1 MGDHPRPIERVQSLG
16 NRGQLRVKGEIN
28 GFGFC
33 TSLFPTREGGH
44 MMIVNK
50 RMQSEGR
57 TGPGT
62 IARFRLEPDTAER
75 IAKVPK
81 EFKRIL
87 AEDRSFR
94 RWFDELSY
102 STRNEISKF
111 ITEVKSADARVRRAE
126 QMAERLLATMEAERE
141 LPPVLQLAFAS
152 DARAREGWERM
163 SPSRRR
169 MHLFG
174 IFYYRNPDSR
184 SRRIDKA
191 VQDATAF
198 AERRTRRT
206 AMADD

>member
-1 MGDHPRPIERVQSLG
+1 
-16 NRGQLRVKGEIN
+16 
-28 GFGFC
+28 
-33 TSLFPTREGGH
+33 
-44 MMIVNK
+44 MIVNK